1 MEYQQRVAALSRQL
15 GKKEI
20 DLAVL
25 FDPANVRY
33 ITGFRLNRATSS
45 ILIIN
50 SNGSLTFVI
59 ARLDYE
65 RAKRDCWIED
75 ENILFF
81 PEDTKNYLKVLHQPL
96 RKAETVGIEEK
107 SITHYQLSYLRQI
120 CRDTLKLASIEND
133 LSDLRAI
140 KSQEEIEAI
149 RRAAAIADEA
159 MTKVFNMVKKGMT
172 EAEVSSYA
180 EYVMRTEGAEGASFE
195 PFLMSGENAWL
206 PQRLSSQK
214 KLKKGEL
221 MILDLGAIY
230 EGYCSDLTRT
240 FGLGDLTRAQE
251 KIFKVA
257 LKAQQAAI
265 AAIKPG
271 MIAAK
276 IDAVAREII
285 QREGYGEYFP
295 HLTGH
300 GVGLCIHELPII
312 DKGVETPLT
321 SGMVTTIE
329 PGIYLAGV
337 GAARTED
344 MVLVTDTGYE
354 LLTKAER
361 ELI

>member
-1 MEYQQRVAALSRQL
+1 MEYQQRVAALSKHL
-15 GKKEI
+15 GERGL
-20 DLAVL
+20 DVAVL

-50 SNGSLTFVI
+50 SSGSLTFVV

-65 RAKRDCWIED
+65 RAKRDCWIGN

-81 PEDTKNYLKVLHQPL
+81 PEDTKDYLKVLHQPL

-107 SITHYQLSYLRQI
+107 SITHYQLFYLRQI
-120 CRDTLKLASIEND
+120 CRNTLKLASIESD
-133 LSDLRAI
+133 LSELRAI

-159 MTKVFNMVKKGMT
+159 MTEVFNMVKKGMT
-172 EAEVSSYA
+172 EAEISSYA

-214 KLKKGEL
+214 RLKEAEL

-240 FGLGDLTRAQE
+240 SGLGSLTRDQE
-251 KIFKVA
+251 RIFKVA

-265 AAIKPG
+265 ALVRPG
-271 MIAAK
+271 MKAAEV
-276 IDAVAREII
+276 DAVARKII
-285 QREGYGEYFP
+285 QREGYGKYFP

-300 GVGLCIHELPII
+300 GVGLSIHELPII
-312 DKGVETPLT
+312 DKGVETPLR
-321 SGMVTTIE
+321 SGMVITIE
-329 PGIYLAGV
+329 PGIYLPGV
-337 GAARTED
+337 GAARIED

-354 LLTKAER
+354 LLTRAER